1 MATTGEIA
9 DAVSRTVEDVLDA
22 AGEAAEAA
30 RTWLASEEGRELR
43 RKVATAVIVGLP
55 IVSELPVVRRTPL
68 GRLVRTAALGALVI
82 KGAEWLRDWEPAE
95 PTEHASL

>member
-1 MATTGEIA
+1 MATTGQIA
-9 DAVSRTVEDVLDA
+9 DAVSRAVEDVLDA

-30 RTWLASEEGRELR
+30 RSYLASEEGRELR

-55 IVSELPVVRRTPL
+55 LVSELPVVRRTPI

-82 KGAEWLRDWEPAE
+82 KGAEWLRDWEPGE
-95 PTEHASL
+95 PAAV

>member
-1 MATTGEIA
+1 MPTTDQIA

-82 KGAEWLRDWEPAE
+82 KGAEWLRDWDPAG
-95 PTEHASL
+95 PTEYSPL